1 MSLRTK
7 VLWLLLAIA
16 LIPLIAVTAVA
27 QLSTRAVSA
36 AFVGD
41 AREYL
46 QADTEEKLEQVVR
59 AYASYVGRTV
69 EALNVAVSVQ
79 ARDASRALSGD
90 LSPDGRFVLASDLDA
105 GIDLP
110 VDYAPHDSFT
120 RLTAERQREP
130 IRVSLSTVGVV
141 APPGLDGTPMVEA
154 RASELAA
161 LIPTF
166 TVLRKLQPGLIAW
179 QYAATIEGVHAS
191 YPAHGGYPAGYDPRS
206 RPWYTI
212 AASDSAATAAP
223 RWSPPSI
230 DATSRHA
237 LLTVSHAVHA
247 DDGRLLGVT
256 GIDIRLTDILSKTD
270 SWTEG
275 WGADADVS
283 LIATGLAEDGDAD
296 GIDDGIDRGETIVFA
311 RREYEQSGSWTSPI
325 SIDRLAL
332 DTPEAVERVRAN
344 LISREVATF
353 TAVKEGVPVLC
364 AVAPVLAETSDADE
378 TVSAGVLI
386 ALPLADVLA
395 LADTAEAGFV
405 QRMRLQ
411 LGTNIAIALAVGLA
425 VVMIALV
432 VSRTVTRP
440 VRALAR
446 AAERVAAGDLE
457 ARADVARGD
466 EIGALAEAFDT
477 MVPKLRDGLRMSSSL
492 EMAKHVQQRLLP
504 SSPPTHPGFDIAG
517 LSRYCDETGGDYYD
531 FFELG
536 TPTEPRTC
544 VVLGDVTGHGV
555 AAAMLMATGRALLR
569 SQTAHGGELAEQ
581 LTQINRDL
589 CRDATDGRFMTLGAI
604 VINTDGS
611 LLWASAGHDPAI
623 VFSPRTKSF
632 REFVGAGIPLGIEP
646 TWMYEQHPE
655 AALESG
661 DVIVLSTDGIWEAR
675 NPAGE
680 MFGKDRLREV
690 IQASRA
696 ASADQIAKAILE
708 AVDTFQGS
716 EPQAD
721 DITMAVVKRL
731 G

>member
-16 LIPLIAVTAVA
+16 LIPLLAVTAVA

-41 AREYL
+41 ARQYL

-59 AYASYVGRTV
+59 AYASYVARTV

-79 ARDASRALSGD
+79 ARDAARALAGD
-90 LSPDGRFVLASDLDA
+90 LPPDTRFVLARSLDA
-105 GIDLP
+105 GVDLP
-110 VDYAPHDSFT
+110 EDYAPNEQLT
-120 RLTAERQREP
+120 RLTVDGKREP
-130 IRVSLSTVGVV
+130 IAVSLSAVGVV
-141 APPGLDGTPMVEA
+141 GPPNRSDDNGVDGRA
-154 RASELAA
+154 RQLAA
-161 LIPTF
+161 MVPTF
-166 TVLRKLQPGLIAW
+166 AVLRNLQPGLIAW
-179 QYAATIEGVHAS
+179 QYAATVDGVHAS
-191 YPAHGGYPAGYDPRS
+191 YPAHGGYPEGYDPRS
-206 RPWYTI
+206 RPWYAI
-212 AASDSAATAAP
+212 AASDSIADAMP

-247 DDGRLLGVT
+247 DDGTLLGVT

-283 LIATGLAEDGDAD
+283 LIATGLQEDDV
-296 GIDDGIDRGETIVFA
+296 RSNETIVFA

-325 SIDRLAL
+325 AIDRLSL
-332 DTPEAVERVRAN
+332 DTPEAVERVRAK
-344 LISREVATF
+344 LVAREIGTF
-353 TAVKEGVPVLC
+353 SAVKEGVPVLC
-364 AVAPVLAETSDADE
+364 AVAPVLADTSAGDE
-378 TVSAGVLI
+378 AVSAGVLI

-395 LADTAEAGFV
+395 LADAAEAGFV
-405 QRMRLQ
+405 GRMRLQ
-411 LGTNIAIALAVGLA
+411 LGTNVAIALAVALL
-425 VVMIALV
+425 VVAIALV

-440 VRALAR
+440 VRALAS
-446 AAERVAAGDLE
+446 AAERVAAGDLD
-457 ARADVARGD
+457 ARAEVARGD

-504 SSPPTHPGFDIAG
+504 TEPPTHAGFDIAG

-536 TPTEPRTC
+536 TPDEPRTC

-569 SQTAHGGELAEQ
+569 SQTAHGGELADQ

-589 CRDATDGRFMTLGAI
+589 CRDSSDGRFMTLAAI
-604 VINTDGS
+604 LIRADSS
-611 LLWASAGHDPAI
+611 LQWASAGHAPAI
-623 VFSPRTKSF
+623 VFSPTTGAF

-646 TWMYEQHPE
+646 TWRYEQHPE
-655 AALESG
+655 DAPEPG

-675 NPAGE
+675 GPAGE
-680 MFGKDRLREV
+680 MFGKDRLRAV
-690 IQASRA
+690 IEATHTSPA
-696 ASADQIAKAILE
+696 NEIAGAILD
-708 AVDTFQGS
+708 AVDRFQDA

-721 DITMAVVKRL
+721 DITMAVIKRL
-731 G
+731 A